1 MHNYDELES
10 SRSCVIR
17 TYTKHKPLTSKICM
31 WRWLQL
37 HNQHK
42 VDWQKAH
49 TCTQLHAALGAVH
62 TEVSQGTSQAGLGL
76 RHHMRACSDLV
87 KCCATH
93 PAEPLGRLWTLVEM
107 PSKVSYSN
115 QLPVEHRSIPASL
128 HYIAS
133 LGTHIVKSLAIAE
146 CKDATPNTYLRS
158 TARGHF
164 TCLPVDCASA
174 SATLAQSTIMA
185 ACNHWFL
192 NYTYHTQ
199 GWQTHTPSP
208 RRPQQEMSD
217 VLVWSYWWASERAE
231 CILGVR
237 ALCCGQLSEWWTGD
251 RPPLSRLLSEHG
263 VCKLATFECRLF
275 PSSLS
280 HSEA

>member
-1 MHNYDELES
+1 MYTAACCAWGSAHRGES
-10 SRSCVIR
+10 RHVTSR
-17 TYTKHKPLTSKICM
+17 
-31 WRWLQL
+31 
-37 HNQHK
+37 
-42 VDWQKAH
+42 
-49 TCTQLHAALGAVH
+49 
-62 TEVSQGTSQAGLGL
+62 TETTTPY
-76 RHHMRACSDLV
+76 ACCSGMV

-185 ACNHWFL
+185 ACNHWL
-192 NYTYHTQ
+192 YYI
-199 GWQTHTPSP
+199 
-208 RRPQQEMSD
+208 
-217 VLVWSYWWASERAE
+217 VLFAFHIFRNDCNNWS
-231 CILGVR
+231 
-237 ALCCGQLSEWWTGD
+237 
-251 RPPLSRLLSEHG
+251 
-263 VCKLATFECRLF
+263 
-275 PSSLS
+275 
-280 HSEA
+280 SEACLL